1 MNDPILH
8 LNQVSKDDV
17 AFAGGKG
24 ANLGELIKVGMPVP
38 EGFVISA
45 QAFERFLQETGI
57 GVEIQ
62 ARWDKI
68 KIEDVESVEES
79 SEIIRSLILREEFPE
94 DLGKEVLQAF
104 DRLGARYVAVRSSA
118 TAEDTKIDS
127 WAGELETYLNTA
139 KGNLLENVKR
149 CWASLYTPRA
159 IFYRFGRKLD
169 HKPIL
174 VAVVIQ
180 KMIQSE
186 VSGVCFTV
194 HPVTKDK
201 NQMLIEACW
210 GLGESLVAGLCTP
223 DSYVIAKKSFVILD
237 IKRNPQGKMVVL
249 GGERTQTLPIPKS
262 KQEKQKLLESQVGEL
277 AQLCNKIEDHYKH
290 PQDIEWA
297 IDKSGKI
304 WILQSRPITTL

>member
-8 LNQVSKDDV
+8 LNQVSKGDV
-17 AFAGGKG
+17 AIAGGKG
-24 ANLGELIKVGMPVP
+24 ANLGELLKIGMPVP
-38 EGFVISA
+38 GGFVISA

-94 DLGKEVLQAF
+94 DLGKEVLRAF

-139 KGNLLENVKR
+139 KGGLLENVKR

-174 VAVVIQ
+174 VAVVVQ

-186 VSGVCFTV
+186 VAGVCFTV

-201 NQMLIEACW
+201 NQILIEACW

-223 DSYVIAKKSFVILD
+223 DSYVIFKKSFRILD

-249 GGERTQTLPIPKS
+249 GGKRTQTLPVPKS
-262 KQEKQKLLESQVGEL
+262 KKEKQKLTKAQVGEL
-277 AQLCNKIEDHYKH
+277 AKLCIKIEGHFKH
-290 PQDIEWA
+290 PQDVEWA